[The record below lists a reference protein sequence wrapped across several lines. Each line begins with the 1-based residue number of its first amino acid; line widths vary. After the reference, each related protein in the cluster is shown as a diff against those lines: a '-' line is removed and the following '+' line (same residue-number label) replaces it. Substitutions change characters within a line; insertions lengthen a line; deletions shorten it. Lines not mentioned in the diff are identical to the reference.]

1 MPSTAPRSA
10 HTVPQ
15 GWPLPP
21 ARTALVMGVLNL
33 TPDSFSDGGAYTEV
47 DAAIGRGLALEA
59 EGADILD
66 IGGEST
72 RPGASP
78 ISGEEEVARVLP
90 VLKGLAQRLTI
101 PLSIDTYKAST
112 ARAALAHGASIVN
125 DIWGLQR
132 DPEMAHVVADTGA
145 GLCIMHNRPAID
157 PALDIVA
164 DMRDFFARSLAIA
177 AQAGIARDKI
187 VLDPGIGF
195 GKTYEQNLI
204 CLNRLEALHGFGL
217 PLLVGCSR
225 KGFIGAI
232 TGRKVAAERLAGSL
246 SAHVAAALKGA
257 AYIRAHDVAA
267 HKDALALVSAI
278 TRESSQ
284 PAKAPA

>member
-157 PALDIVA
+157 PALDIIA

>member
-1 MPSTAPRSA
+1 MPISAPPPASPAPR
-10 HTVPQ
+10 
-15 GWPLPP
+15 GWPVAPP
-21 ARTALVMGVLNL
+21 GTALLMGVLNL
-33 TPDSFSDGGAYTEV
+33 TPDSFSDGGAFNAV
-47 DAAIGRGLALEA
+47 DVAIARGLDLQA

-72 RPGASP
+72 RPGAEP
-78 ISGEEEVARVLP
+78 ISGEEELARVLP
-90 VLKGLAQRLTI
+90 VLIGLAHHLTI

-112 ARAALAHGASIVN
+112 AREALEHGASIVN

-132 DPEMAHVVADTGA
+132 DPDMAHVVADFDA
-145 GLCIMHNRPAID
+145 GLCIMHNRPVID

-164 DMRDFFARSLAIA
+164 DMFGFFERALHIA
-177 AQAGIARDKI
+177 AHAGIDPGRL

-204 CLNRLEALHGFGL
+204 CLNRLDALHAFGL
-217 PLLVGCSR
+217 PILVGCSR

-232 TGRKVAAERLAGSL
+232 TGRKVAAERLAGSVA
-246 SAHVAAALKGA
+246 AHVVAATKGA

-267 HKDALALVSAI
+267 HKDALALASAI
-278 TRESSQ
+278 ARESTQ
-284 PAKAPA
+284 PAKAP